1 MDSHDVEGGSTYHEQ
16 ANLRSSLPVYN
27 DVIMI
32 SVYFQAVPLLILMPP
47 LSWNF
52 WQKSCS
58 VFFSL
63 RCLLL
68 PSRCSSDRTGFGQ
81 AQEYRY
87 HILFLPPSCLI
98 LDNTFGH
105 FLKMEVEPLMNSLTS
120 IFWEGKKLI
129 LQASSP
135 SLTIS
140 RCSKGLWYPTQE
152 VLSFEHI
159 HSFLTTSFAVTE
171 VCPS

>member
-1 MDSHDVEGGSTYHEQ
+1 
-16 ANLRSSLPVYN
+16 
-27 DVIMI
+27 MI
-32 SVYFQAVPLLILMPP
+32 SVFLKAVPLLNLMSP
-47 LSWNF
+47 LSWIF

-68 PSRCSSDRTGFGQ
+68 PSRCSSCRTGLGQ

-105 FLKMEVEPLMNSLTS
+105 FLKIEVEALMNSLTS

-135 SLTIS
+135 TLTIS

>member
-1 MDSHDVEGGSTYHEQ
+1 
-16 ANLRSSLPVYN
+16 
-27 DVIMI
+27 MI
-32 SVYFQAVPLLILMPP
+32 SVFLKAVPLLNLMPP
-47 LSWNF
+47 ISWIF
-52 WQKSCS
+52 CQKCWSL
-58 VFFSL
+58 FFSH
-63 RCLLL
+63 RCLLE

-105 FLKMEVEPLMNSLTS
+105 FLKIEVEALMNSLTS

-135 SLTIS
+135 TLTSS
-140 RCSKGLWYPTQE
+140 RCSKGLWYPNQV
-152 VLSFEHI
+152 VLRFELT
-159 HSFLTTSFAVTE
+159 HSFLTTSFRLTE
-171 VCPS
+171 VCLSLMSYF